1 MEKKVKKEGFFSRT
15 MTTIAKVTDEKSPA
29 ILTGLAVAGLIVSV
43 GLMYKSAPKIKKRID
58 DCKEDLKKSL
68 DEKNQEIITDCVKD
82 VAIEAVPTILTVGAT
97 TACII
102 GSNRA
107 SAKKIAT
114 LSAAYNLTKVAADK
128 WQEEAAKLL
137 KEEGINKVKQAVTGE
152 KVKENVESADIDED
166 TAEYTGNGTVLC
178 KDEYSGRLFYSS
190 PEAIEQA
197 INELSY
203 RIISEMYVSVNDFYE
218 ILGISQTRMGD
229 DFGWNLDDTDK
240 GRLPITLTSALTKN
254 KRPVLFISYD
264 VSLRADYRN
273 LH

>member
-1 MEKKVKKEGFFSRT
+1 MGNKVKKEGFFSKAL
-15 MTTIAKVTDEKSPA
+15 TTISKITDEKSPV

-43 GLMYKSAPKIKKRID
+43 GLMYKSAPKIKKRIE
-58 DCKEDLKKSL
+58 DCKTDLKKSP
-68 DEKNQEIITDCVKD
+68 EGKKQEIITNCVKD

-128 WQEEAAKLL
+128 WQEEATKLL
-137 KEEGINKVKQAVTGE
+137 KEEGINKVKEAVTGE
-152 KVKENVESADIDED
+152 KIKENVENVDIDES

-203 RIISEMYVSVNDFYE
+203 RIMSEMYVSVNDFYE

-229 DFGWNLDDTDK
+229 DFGWNIDDTDK
-240 GRLPITLTSALTKN
+240 GRLPITLSSALTKN
-254 KRPVLFISYD
+254 KRPVLFVSYD

>member
-58 DCKEDLKKSL
+58 DCKEDLKKSP
-68 DEKNQEIITDCVKD
+68 DEKKQEIITDCVKD

-128 WQEEAAKLL
+128 WQEEATKLL
-137 KEEGINKVKQAVTGE
+137 KEEGLNKVKEAVTGE
-152 KVKENVESADIDED
+152 KVKENVENADIDET

-254 KRPVLFISYD
+254 KRPVLFVSYD
-264 VSLRADYRN
+264 VSLRDDYRN

>member
-58 DCKEDLKKSL
+58 DCKEDLKKSP
-68 DEKNQEIITDCVKD
+68 DEKKQEIITDCVKD
-82 VAIEAVPTILTVGAT
+82 VAIEAVPTVLTVGAT

-137 KEEGINKVKQAVTGE
+137 KEEGINKVKQTVTSK
-152 KVKENVESADIDED
+152 KVKENVENIDIEED

-203 RIISEMYVSVNDFYE
+203 RILNEMYVSVNDFYE
-218 ILGISQTRMGD
+218 TLGISQNRMGD
-229 DFGWNLDDTDK
+229 DFGWNITDTDR

-254 KRPVLFISYD
+254 KRPVLFVSYD

>member
-58 DCKEDLKKSL
+58 DCKEDLKKSP
-68 DEKNQEIITDCVKD
+68 DEKKQEIITDCVKD

-152 KVKENVESADIDED
+152 KVKENVENIDIDED

>member
-1 MEKKVKKEGFFSRT
+1 MEKKVKKEGFFSRIT
-15 MTTIAKVTDEKSPA
+15 TTIAKVTDEKSPA
-29 ILTGLAVAGLIVSV
+29 ILTGLAAAGLIVSV

-58 DCKEDLKKSL
+58 DCKEDLKKSP
-68 DEKNQEIITDCVKD
+68 DEKKQEIITDCVKD